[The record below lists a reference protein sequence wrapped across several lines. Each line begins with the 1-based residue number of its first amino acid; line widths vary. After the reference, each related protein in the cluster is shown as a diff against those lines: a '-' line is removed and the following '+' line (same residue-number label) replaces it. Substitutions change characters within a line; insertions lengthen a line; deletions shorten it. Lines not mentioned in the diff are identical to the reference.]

1 MNHILEVRESSV
13 HGEGLFAKIDLN
25 DGQKIIEIQGDV
37 IDVDE
42 CVRREDEGNVYIFW
56 KDDDIYID
64 TSNSDKIKY
73 INHSCNFN
81 CDVVEV
87 SEKLIL
93 TAAKNISAGEEL
105 TIDYGYE
112 EIYQYCSCSSCDNK
126 PNINNSK

>member
-126 PNINNSK
+126 LNINQ